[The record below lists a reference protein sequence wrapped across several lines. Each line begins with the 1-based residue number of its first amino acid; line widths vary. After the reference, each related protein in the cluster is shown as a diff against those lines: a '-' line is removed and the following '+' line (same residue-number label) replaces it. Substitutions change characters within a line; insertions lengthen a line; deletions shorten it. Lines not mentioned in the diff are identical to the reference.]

1 MSTRQLRL
9 TSVESIRKNL
19 DRLSG
24 KKINIVL
31 LDKTVIFG
39 EVFQA
44 TTESLG
50 IVNGRLKKVNYPFK
64 DIVEIYFDTIS

>member
-24 KKINIVL
+24 KKINVVL

-39 EVFQA
+39 EVFQV

-50 IVNGRLKKVNYPFK
+50 IVNGRLKKINYPFK
-64 DIVEIYFDTIS
+64 DIAEIYFDTIS